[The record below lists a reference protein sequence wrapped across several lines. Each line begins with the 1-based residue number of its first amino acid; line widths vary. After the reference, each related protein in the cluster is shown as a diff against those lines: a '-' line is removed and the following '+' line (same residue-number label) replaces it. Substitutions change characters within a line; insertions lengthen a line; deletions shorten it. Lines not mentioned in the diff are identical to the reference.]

1 MLGQYTPVEYN
12 ALIFD
17 VDGTLWDAAR
27 VSSYGWNLAL
37 AEMGLASRV
46 TVDDI
51 RSVSGNPFPTFV
63 EILLPEL
70 HPVPRS
76 LLESLERQE
85 RVAFDTIAGDLYDG
99 VAEGLPRLAEVYPVF
114 LVSNC
119 PDWYLER
126 FLDVTGFG
134 RYLSGRDC
142 HGLSGVSKREM
153 LLRMRRRNG
162 IERGVYVGDTLGDS
176 DAALGA
182 GLDYVLAGYGFG
194 AQESVRTGDCFEPAD
209 ARTGDVC
216 TPAAVAACPAFD
228 SFHRL
233 VDHFLALSQ
242 G

>member
-1 MLGQYTPVEYN
+1 VKYSD
-12 ALIFD
+12 LIFD

-27 VSSYGWNLAL
+27 VSSHGWNLAL

-51 RSVSGNPFPTFV
+51 RSVSGNPFPMCV

-70 HPVPRS
+70 HPVS
-76 LLESLERQE
+76 QMLLESWERQE
-85 RVAFDTIAGDLYDG
+85 RTAFDTIAGELYEG
-99 VAEGLPRLAEVYPVF
+99 VAEGLPRLAEAYPVF

-126 FLDVTGFG
+126 FLEVTGFG

-153 LLRMRRRNG
+153 LLGMRRRHG
-162 IERGVYVGDTLGDS
+162 IEQGVYVGDTQGDR

-182 GLDYVLAGYGFG
+182 GLDFVLAGYGFG
-194 AQESVRTGDCFEPAD
+194 ALGSARAGDCS
-209 ARTGDVC
+209 RTAAAWAGDGR
-216 TPAAVAACPAFD
+216 TAAAAGVCPAFD
-228 SFHRL
+228 NFGRL
-233 VDHFLALSQ
+233 VDYFLSLLES
-242 G
+242 